1 MEAGARG
8 IGVSERFLLV
18 REESFLGRR
27 SFIDDN
33 GDSTFEPVDQGL
45 KANYYKLVHNIMTE
59 EGVKLTISKSAM
71 RCLNIARQE
80 MEPHLADGGKYS
92 HTMLRG
98 ALGKMDKQVIRIAS
112 VLHVIRNWFNESG
125 NPQKSREI
133 EAETMQ
139 EALIMFHEL
148 SKTYISA
155 ANASG
160 HAGEDAELNKVVDM
174 VVRLG
179 KANKGV
185 LTSRAIYEAIRKVR
199 PFVGQ
204 AGVMKRLEESL

>member
-1 MEAGARG
+1 MLSATG
-8 IGVSERFLLV
+8 LTK
-18 REESFLGRR
+18 RE
-27 SFIDDN
+27 
-33 GDSTFEPVDQGL
+33 P
-45 KANYYKLVHNIMTE
+45 A
-59 EGVKLTISKSAM
+59 
-71 RCLNIARQE
+71 
-80 MEPHLADGGKYS
+80 
-92 HTMLRG
+92 
-98 ALGKMDKQVIRIAS
+98 
-112 VLHVIRNWFNESG
+112 
-125 NPQKSREI
+125 KSREI

-204 AGVMKRLEESL
+204 AGVMKRLEESLLPRLEELNYVCNANGRVFVNPALLGG

>member
-1 MEAGARG
+1 
-8 IGVSERFLLV
+8 
-18 REESFLGRR
+18 
-27 SFIDDN
+27 
-33 GDSTFEPVDQGL
+33 
-45 KANYYKLVHNIMTE
+45 
-59 EGVKLTISKSAM
+59 M

-185 LTSRAIYEAIRKVR
+185 LTSRSIYEAIRKVR

-204 AGVMKRLEESL
+204 AGVMKRLEESLLPRLEELNYVCNAKGRVFVNPSLLGG